1 MVLSGLYR
9 WLHGRHGG
17 PEPESWKDGGAP
29 ALSTEGLELEKKWL
43 QLVRVDND
51 AFWRFFERYHDHLL
65 AYLEWCTG
73 DPEIAQDLTQE
84 VFIYALEHLEKFSW
98 QGRSFGVWLFHIA
111 RRRVLPRYWRSNRR
125 RAQEALVGGQVDGSV
140 PESPSERLERAE
152 LSLRVRGLV
161 ERLPADRR
169 DAIVL
174 HIYMEYSLRDTALA
188 LGMPEET
195 VRSHLARGRRQLAEW
210 LRHEHA
216 LTDAERRSVKA
227 LLAEGHGLTAVPAW
241 QERRSVPRSD
251 RKGWETD
258 HRQDRDDDEE
268 D

>member
-9 WLHGRHGG
+9 WLNGRREG
-17 PEPESWKDGGAP
+17 PEPASWQDGGAP
-29 ALSTEGLELEKKWL
+29 ALSPEGLELEKKWL
-43 QLVRVDND
+43 QLVRVDSD
-51 AFWRFFERYHDHLL
+51 AFWLFFERYHDHLL

-73 DPEIAQDLTQE
+73 DPETAQDLTQE
-84 VFIYALEHLEKFSW
+84 VFIYAIEHLDRFSW

-125 RAQEALVGGQVDGSV
+125 RAQEPLVGSQVDGSA
-140 PESPSERLERAE
+140 PESPSDRLERAE

-161 ERLPADRR
+161 ERLPEDRR

-210 LRHEHA
+210 LQHEQA
-216 LTDAERRSVKA
+216 LTEVELRSLKA
-227 LLAEGHGLTAVPAW
+227 LLAEGQGLRAVMNRRERPAA
-241 QERRSVPRSD
+241 PLMD
-251 RKGWETD
+251 REGRKTD
-258 HRQDRDDDEE
+258 HRQVGDDDE
-268 D
+268 DD

>member
-9 WLHGRHGG
+9 WLHGRQGS

-51 AFWRFFERYHDHLL
+51 AFWVFFDRYHDHLL

-73 DPEIAQDLTQE
+73 DPETAQDLTQE
-84 VFIYALEHLEKFSW
+84 VFVYALEHLEKFSW

-125 RAQEALVGGQVDGSV
+125 RAQEAMIGSQVDRSA
-140 PESPSERLERAE
+140 PEAPSDQLERNE

-174 HIYMEYSLRDTALA
+174 HVYMEYSLRDTALA
-188 LGMPEET
+188 LGVPEET

-210 LRHEHA
+210 LHHEHA
-216 LTDAERRSVKA
+216 LTEAERRSVKA
-227 LLAEGHGLTAVPAW
+227 LLAEGQGFTAVSSARERRAVPA
-241 QERRSVPRSD
+241 SD
-251 RKGWETD
+251 REVRKMD
-258 HRQDRDDDEE
+258 HRQDRIDDE

>member
-1 MVLSGLYR
+1 MVLNGLYR
-9 WLHGRHGG
+9 WLYRRQEC
-17 PEPESWKDGGAP
+17 PEPASWQDGGAP
-29 ALSTEGLELEKKWL
+29 ALSSEGLALEKKWL
-43 QLVRVDND
+43 QLARVDSD
-51 AFWRFFERYHDHLL
+51 AFWVFFERYHDHLL

-73 DPEIAQDLTQE
+73 DPDIAQDLTQE
-84 VFIYALEHLEKFSW
+84 VFVYAIEHLDRFTW

-111 RRRVLPRYWRSNRR
+111 RRRVLPRYWRSDRR
-125 RAQEALVGGQVDGSV
+125 RAQEVLLGDQLDRTD
-140 PESPSERLERAE
+140 PESPSDRLERAE

-195 VRSHLARGRRQLAEW
+195 VRSHLARGRRQLAGW
-210 LRHEHA
+210 LRNEQA
-216 LTDAERRSVKA
+216 LTDAELRSVKA
-227 LLAEGHGLTAVPAW
+227 LLAEGQGFTAVSSAR
-241 QERRSVPRSD
+241 ERRAIPASD
-251 RKGWETD
+251 REIRKMN
-258 HRQDRDDDEE
+258 HRQDRIDDE